1 MAGHTMYSINDLSL
15 TARSQLL
22 IQIIISILY
31 NVCSYYYIIFSD
43 CCNLLFFLFKRWFLE
58 MLRSPPSNTPDN
70 YIIILN

>member
-1 MAGHTMYSINDLSL
+1 MKDDCDIIISSILLINMAGHTMYSINDLSL

-43 CCNLLFFLFKRWFLE
+43 RCYLLFFCSKGGF
-58 MLRSPPSNTPDN
+58 
-70 YIIILN
+70 